1 MEELIAWLS
10 SVDALWL
17 YVIVFAVA
25 YLENIFPPF
34 PSDVVVVFVG
44 SLVAIGKGTLAL
56 TVIAATAGS
65 TLGFV
70 TMYWL
75 GYQFGERVLEAG
87 RIKFISHELIQKV
100 HAWFG
105 RYGYWVVIANRFLSG
120 TRAVISFCTG
130 IAEMNLVITTIL
142 SAASAL
148 LWNSI
153 LVASGYAVGDN
164 WRMIGDYMDTYS
176 RIITVVVLL
185 ALAIWGV
192 RVWWK
197 SRARRNGAAN
207 GKETV

>member
-87 RIKFISHELIQKV
+87 RIKFISHELIARV

-197 SRARRNGAAN
+197 SRARRNGDAN

>member
-87 RIKFISHELIQKV
+87 RIKFISHELMEKV
-100 HAWFG
+100 PAWFG

-130 IAEMNLVITTIL
+130 IAEMNLMITTAL

-197 SRARRNGAAN
+197 ARARRNGAAN

>member
-87 RIKFISHELIQKV
+87 RIKFISHELIQKI
-100 HAWFG
+100 G
-105 RYGYWVVIANRFLSG
+105 R
-120 TRAVISFCTG
+120 
-130 IAEMNLVITTIL
+130 
-142 SAASAL
+142 ASC
-148 LWNSI
+148 
-153 LVASGYAVGDN
+153 
-164 WRMIGDYMDTYS
+164 RE
-176 RIITVVVLL
+176 
-185 ALAIWGV
+185 
-192 RVWWK
+192 RV
-197 SRARRNGAAN
+197 
-207 GKETV
+207 